1 MIVGYVRSLVVSG
14 LTRVALMN
22 PLDSPVSRLQKRK
35 KDLLTRFLRRN
46 EPHFLALHAEILDD
60 YFHESFAQSS
70 AGPRIGIDK
79 NPYAIIALG
88 GYGRKEQCLHSDIDV
103 LLLFGKKIPK
113 EAAVLVQEI
122 FYPLWDTGMEVS
134 YATRTLKECL
144 KLASQDFEVLTSL
157 VDARFLCGI
166 SSLYSEL
173 TEVMRRKIRHKN
185 CKEFIQ
191 WLVDRNESR
200 HSRFGDS
207 THLLEPNLKEG
218 LGGLRDYHAML
229 WLGWAKYQIKE
240 PRDLEYL
247 GHLSHNEYQT
257 LTEALS
263 FIRTVRNWLHHISGR
278 KCDQLYFEYQIKVA
292 EAMHFKNRNGQQAV
306 EMFLGNLHA
315 HMEFLKQQHLLL
327 LNKIVPRKYKGARGT
342 ARHRMN
348 VGGMVVGQESLN
360 FESSEAI
367 LENPQ
372 LLIKIFELSAKL
384 GLPLS
389 IEARRLVREFLH
401 LIDGEFRKSTG
412 IIQSL
417 QRILLAPLQPLDALD
432 EMLTTGILT
441 ALIPEINCVV
451 NLIQYDEY
459 HVYPVDKHLL
469 HAVQL
474 LKEFGK
480 PDLNPQDAFC
490 AQLFREVSRPE
501 LLHWAVLL
509 HDVGKGTEGKDHST
523 LGAEIV
529 QQVFPRMNFAANDVD
544 TISFLVSEHLLL
556 TKTATQRDLN
566 DEKAVIQCASKFR
579 NTEELKMLYLLTVAD
594 SKATGPK
601 AWNDWIASLLKE
613 LFFKVYHI
621 LKKGELATPA
631 ALDIFEKKR
640 KEILQESLFKPLE
653 DLESLFEQM
662 SPRYLLYTPVKDIL
676 RHIELYQRL
685 GSAPVVLETQIP
697 PGTEYR
703 TVTVCAHDRPG
714 LFSKISGVFTLNSLD
729 ILDAQIYTWRNRI
742 ALDIFKVKAPPDT
755 LFEDEAWTKVRKNLH
770 SALSGELDLGL
781 VLDEKLLT
789 YQSAAVK
796 STASRPDKI
805 MVDNNGSDFFTI
817 IEVYTYDFPG
827 LLYRITDA
835 LFRCN
840 LDVWVAKIATKVDQ
854 VLDIFYVRDL
864 DGQKVTDPQQVEA
877 IKATISQVLTATPE

>member
-1 MIVGYVRSLVVSG
+1 
-14 LTRVALMN
+14 MN
-22 PLDSPVSRLQKRK
+22 PKDSPVSHLQKRK
-35 KDLLTRFLRRN
+35 KELLARFLGGN
-46 EPHFLALHAEILDD
+46 EPHFLSIHAEILDD

-70 AGPRIGIDK
+70 AGPSMGIEK

-88 GYGRKEQCLHSDIDV
+88 GYGRKEQCLLSDIDV

-122 FYPLWDTGMEVS
+122 FYPLWDIGLEVS
-134 YATRTLKECL
+134 YSTRTLKECL
-144 KLASQDFEVLTSL
+144 SLASQDFEVLTSL

-173 TEVMRRKIRHKN
+173 TELMRRKILHKN
-185 CKEFIQ
+185 GKGFIQ
-191 WLVDRNESR
+191 WLVEKNEDRHN
-200 HSRFGDS
+200 RFGDS

-229 WLGWAKYQIKE
+229 WLGWAKHQIKE

-247 GHLSHNEYQT
+247 GHLSHDEFQT

-263 FIRTVRNWLHHISGR
+263 FILTVRNWLHHISGR

-292 EAMHFKNRNGQQAV
+292 EALRFKNRNGQQAV
-306 EMFLGNLHA
+306 ELFLGRLHG

-327 LNKIVPRKYKGARGT
+327 LNRIVPRKYKAARGIL
-342 ARHRMN
+342 RHRSS
-348 VGGMVVGQESLN
+348 GGGIVIGQESLN

-372 LLIKIFELSAKL
+372 LLLKIFEQSAKL
-384 GLPLS
+384 GLPLG
-389 IEARRLVREFLH
+389 IEARRLVKEFLY
-401 LIDGEFRKSTG
+401 LVDGEFRQSTG

-432 EMLTTGILT
+432 EMLTTGILL
-441 ALIPEINCVV
+441 ALIPEMKNVV

-469 HAVQL
+469 HAVRL
-474 LKEFGK
+474 LKDFGK
-480 PDLNPQDAFC
+480 PDLNPQEAFYG
-490 AQLFREVSRPE
+490 QLFSEVSRPE
-501 LLHWAVLL
+501 LLHWGVLL
-509 HDVGKGTEGKDHST
+509 HDVGKGSEGKDHSKH
-523 LGAEIV
+523 GAAMV
-529 QQVFPRMNFAANDVD
+529 RNVFQRMNFADSD
-544 TISFLVSEHLLL
+544 IETTSFLVREHLLL

-601 AWNDWIASLLKE
+601 AWNDWIAALLKE

-621 LKKGELATPA
+621 LKKGELATA
-631 ALDIFEKKR
+631 AAVDIFEKKR
-640 KEILQESLFKPLE
+640 KEIFQESLSMPLE

-662 SPRYLLYTPVKDIL
+662 SPRYLLYTPVKEIL

-685 GSAPVVLETQIP
+685 GAAPLVLEAQIVS
-697 PGTEYR
+697 GTDYR
-703 TVTVCAHDRPG
+703 TVTVCAQDRPG
-714 LFSKISGVFTLNSLD
+714 LFSKISGVFTLNNLD

-742 ALDIFKVKAPPDT
+742 ALDIFKVKAPPDN
-755 LFEDEAWTKVRKNLH
+755 LFEDEAWARVRKNLH
-770 SALSGELDLGL
+770 SALSGDLALDL
-781 VLDEKLLT
+781 VLDEKLRA
-789 YQSAAVK
+789 YQSAFK
-796 STASRPDKI
+796 TTASRPDKI
-805 MVDNNGSDFFTI
+805 IVDNSGSDFFTI

-864 DGQKVTDPQQVEA
+864 DGQKVTDLQQVNA
-877 IKATISQVLTATPE
+877 IKAAISQVLTATPE

>member
-1 MIVGYVRSLVVSG
+1 MSG
-14 LTRVALMN
+14 LTRIATTN
-22 PLDSPVSRLQKRK
+22 PMDSPVSQLQKRK
-35 KDLLTRFLRRN
+35 QELLGRFLSGN
-46 EPHFLALHAEILDD
+46 EPHFLSLHAQILDD
-60 YFHESFAQSS
+60 YFRESFAQSS
-70 AGPRIGIDK
+70 AGPRMGIEK
-79 NPYAIIALG
+79 NPYAILALG

-103 LLLFGKKIPK
+103 LLLFGKKIPN

-122 FYPLWDTGMEVS
+122 FYPLWDTGLEVS
-134 YATRTLKECL
+134 YSTRTLKECL
-144 KLASQDFEVLTSL
+144 SLASQDFEVLTSL

-173 TEVMRRKIRHKN
+173 AELMRRKIRQKN
-185 CKEFIQ
+185 GKDFIQ
-191 WLVDRNESR
+191 WLVERNEDR
-200 HSRFGDS
+200 HNRFGDS

-229 WLGWAKYQIKE
+229 WLGWAKYQLKE

-247 GHLSHNEYQT
+247 GYLSHDEFQT
-257 LTEALS
+257 LAEAVL
-263 FIRTVRNWLHHISGR
+263 FILQVRSWLHHISGR

-292 EAMHFKNRNGQQAV
+292 EALRFKNRNGQQAV
-306 EMFLGNLHA
+306 ELFLGSLHG
-315 HMEFLKQQHLLL
+315 HMEFVKQQHLLL
-327 LNKIVPRKYKGARGT
+327 LNKIVPRKYKTTRGIP
-342 ARHRMN
+342 RRRSS
-348 VGGMVVGQESLN
+348 VGGIVVGQESLN

-372 LLIKIFELSAKL
+372 ILLKIFEQSAKL

-389 IEARRLVREFLH
+389 VEARRLVKEFLF
-401 LIDGEFRKSTG
+401 LVDGEFR
-412 IIQSL
+412 QSPGVVQLL
-417 QRILLAPLQPLDALD
+417 QRILVAPIQPLDALD
-432 EMLTTGILT
+432 EMLTTGILL
-441 ALIPEINCVV
+441 ALIPEIKNVV

-480 PDLNPQDAFC
+480 PALNPQDAFY

-509 HDVGKGTEGKDHST
+509 HDVGKGAEGKDHST
-523 LGAEIV
+523 HGADIV
-529 QQVFPRMNFAANDVD
+529 RRVFQRMNFADSDID

-601 AWNDWIASLLKE
+601 AWNDWIATLLKE

-631 ALDIFEKKR
+631 AVDIFEKKR
-640 KEILQESLFKPLE
+640 KEILQESLSIPLE

-662 SPRYLLYTPVKDIL
+662 SPRYLLYTPVKEVL

-685 GSAPVVLETQIP
+685 GTSPLVLEAQIL
-697 PGTEYR
+697 PGTDYR
-703 TVTVCAHDRPG
+703 TVTVCAQDRPG
-714 LFSKISGVFTLNSLD
+714 LFAKISGVFTLNNLD
-729 ILDAQIYTWRNRI
+729 IFDAQIYTWRNRI

-755 LFEDEAWTKVRKNLH
+755 LFEDEAWARVRKNLL
-770 SALSGELDLGL
+770 SALSGDLALDV
-781 VLDEKLLT
+781 VLDEKLRT
-789 YQSAAVK
+789 YQSAVK
-796 STASRPDKI
+796 TTASRPDKI
-805 MVDNNGSDFFTI
+805 IVDNSGSDFFTI

-835 LFRCN
+835 LFRCK
-840 LDVWVAKIATKVDQ
+840 LDVWVAKITTKVDQ
-854 VLDIFYVRDL
+854 VLDIFYVRDF
-864 DGQKVTDPQQVEA
+864 DGQKIIDLQQVEA
-877 IKATISQVLTATPE
+877 IKSTIKEVLTAIPQ

>member
-1 MIVGYVRSLVVSG
+1 MSG

-22 PLDSPVSRLQKRK
+22 PLDSPVNQLQKRK
-35 KDLLTRFLRRN
+35 KDLLARFLRGK
-46 EPHFLALHAEILDD
+46 EPQFLSLHAEILDD

-70 AGPRIGIDK
+70 AGPRMGIEK

-122 FYPLWDTGMEVS
+122 FYPLWDTGLEVS

-144 KLASQDFEVLTSL
+144 SLASQDFEVLTSL

-173 TEVMRRKIRHKN
+173 AELMRRKIRQKN
-185 CKEFIQ
+185 GKNFIH
-191 WLVDRNESR
+191 WLVERNEER
-200 HSRFGDS
+200 HNRFGDS

-229 WLGWAKYQIKE
+229 WLGWAKYQIEE

-247 GHLSHNEYQT
+247 GHLSHNEFQT

-263 FIRTVRNWLHHISGR
+263 FILMVRNWLHHISGR
-278 KCDQLYFEYQIKVA
+278 KCDHLYFEYQIKVA
-292 EAMHFKNRNGQQAV
+292 EALRFKNRNGQQAV
-306 EMFLGNLHA
+306 EMFLGHLHG

-327 LNKIVPRKYKGARGT
+327 LNKIVPRKYKAARGKS
-342 ARHRMN
+342 RHRMN
-348 VGGMVVGQESLN
+348 VGGIIAGQESLN

-372 LLIKIFELSAKL
+372 LLVKIFEQSARL
-384 GLPLS
+384 ELPLS

-401 LIDGEFRKSTG
+401 LVDGEFRKSMC

-417 QRILLAPLQPLDALD
+417 QRILLAPQQPLDALD

-441 ALIPEINCVV
+441 ALIPEMNSVV

-469 HAVQL
+469 HAVQR
-474 LKEFGK
+474 LKDFGK
-480 PDLNPQDAFC
+480 PDLDPEGAFY

-509 HDVGKGTEGKDHST
+509 HDVGKGSEGEDHSKH
-523 LGAEIV
+523 GAEIIHHIF
-529 QQVFPRMNFAANDVD
+529 QRMNFADSDID
-544 TISFLVSEHLLL
+544 TISFLVREHLLL

-579 NTEELKMLYLLTVAD
+579 NTEELKMLHLLTVAD

-601 AWNDWIASLLKE
+601 AWNDWIASLLTE

-621 LKKGELATPA
+621 LKKGELATPVA
-631 ALDIFEKKR
+631 VDIFEKKR
-640 KEILQESLFKPLE
+640 KEILQESLSIPLE

-685 GSAPVVLETQIP
+685 ASAPVVLETQILP
-697 PGTEYR
+697 RTDYR

-714 LFSKISGVFTLNSLD
+714 LFSKISGVFTLNNLD

-755 LFEDEAWTKVRKNLH
+755 LFEDETWTRVRKNLH

-781 VLDEKLLT
+781 VLDEKLQT

-805 MVDNNGSDFFTI
+805 IVDNSGSDFFTI
-817 IEVYTYDFPG
+817 VEVYTYDFPG

-854 VLDIFYVRDL
+854 VIDIFYVRDL
-864 DGQKVTDPQQVEA
+864 DGQKVTDPYQVEA

>member
-1 MIVGYVRSLVVSG
+1 MSG

-22 PLDSPVSRLQKRK
+22 PLDSPVNQLQKRK
-35 KDLLTRFLRRN
+35 KDLLARFLRGK
-46 EPHFLALHAEILDD
+46 EPQFLSLHAEILDD

-70 AGPRIGIDK
+70 AGPRIGIEK

-122 FYPLWDTGMEVS
+122 FYPLWDTGLEVS

-144 KLASQDFEVLTSL
+144 SLASQDFEVLTSL

-185 CKEFIQ
+185 GKEFIQ
-191 WLVDRNESR
+191 WLVERNEAR
-200 HSRFGDS
+200 HNRFGDS

-247 GHLSHNEYQT
+247 GHLSHNEFQT

-263 FIRTVRNWLHHISGR
+263 FILTVRNWLHHISGR

-292 EAMHFKNRNGQQAV
+292 EAMHFKDRNGQQAV
-306 EMFLGNLHA
+306 EMFLGHLHG

-342 ARHRMN
+342 TRHRMN
-348 VGGMVVGQESLN
+348 VGGIVIGQESLN

-372 LLIKIFELSAKL
+372 LLIKIFEQSAKL

-401 LIDGEFRKSTG
+401 LVDGEFRKSTG

-441 ALIPEINCVV
+441 ALIPEINSVV

-469 HAVQL
+469 HAVGL
-474 LKEFGK
+474 LKDFGK
-480 PDLNPQDAFC
+480 PDLDPEEAIH

-501 LLHWAVLL
+501 ILHWAVLL
-509 HDVGKGTEGKDHST
+509 HDVGKGSEGKDHSRH
-523 LGAEIV
+523 GAEIV
-529 QQVFPRMNFAANDVD
+529 RHIFQRMNFADSDID
-544 TISFLVSEHLLL
+544 TISFLVREHLLL

-631 ALDIFEKKR
+631 AVDIFEKKR
-640 KEILQESLFKPLE
+640 KEILQESLSIPLE

-685 GSAPVVLETQIP
+685 GSASVVLETQILP
-697 PGTEYR
+697 RTDYR

-714 LFSKISGVFTLNSLD
+714 LFSKISGVFTLNNLD

-755 LFEDEAWTKVRKNLH
+755 LFEDEAWTRVRKNLH

-796 STASRPDKI
+796 STASRPDKV

-877 IKATISQVLTATPE
+877 IKATISQVLTATPG